1 MSETAVR
8 EESPRMKRQNVLLGA
23 AISRPDGSNP
33 TRHRIKD
40 LSTTGA
46 RVDRAGELEPD
57 AAILITVG
65 ALEAIEATVIWV
77 KGEVAGVRFA
87 KPIDPEAARSKSLVS
102 SASPPAPGLK
112 TPVLRPGAV
121 PSHPQ
126 PTAGWIHDREN
137 PYRK

>member
-1 MSETAVR
+1 MTDTANPDET
-8 EESPRMKRQNVLLGA
+8 PRSKRQQVLLGA
-23 AISRPDGSNP
+23 EISRPDGSNP

-40 LSTTGA
+40 LSATGA
-46 RVDRAGELEPD
+46 RVDRAGALEPR
-57 AAILITVG
+57 AMVLITVG
-65 ALEAIEATVIWV
+65 ALEAIAATVVWV
-77 KGEVAGVRFA
+77 KGDVAGLEFA
-87 KPIDPEAARSKSLVS
+87 APIDPDAARSKALVS

-112 TPVLRPGAV
+112 SPVLRPGAA